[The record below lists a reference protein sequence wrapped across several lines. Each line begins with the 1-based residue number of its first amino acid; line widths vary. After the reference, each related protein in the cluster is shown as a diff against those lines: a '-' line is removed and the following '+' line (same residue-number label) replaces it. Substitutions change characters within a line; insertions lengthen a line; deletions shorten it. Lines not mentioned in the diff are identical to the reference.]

1 MGALA
6 QYFERDGIA
15 TTHIS
20 LVREHTQIMQPPRA
34 LWVPFMLG
42 RPFGAPNVP
51 AFQRKVL
58 IAALELL
65 EAEQGPVLEDFPEDA
80 PASAHDEVPQAL
92 ACPVNLGRRGGA
104 DDDPAQLL
112 LDEIAHLQPWH
123 DIAVRRSG
131 RSAAGLTGLE
141 IDAIARFAASYLGAS
156 PLPSYDPRMSAAE
169 ALKRACD
176 DLKAFYVEA
185 ASAQPGNLDAAAL
198 EQWFWRE
205 TAAGKLFLML
215 RRACMKSADA
225 SLRTLGEKA
234 LVPRVIAHAIDDD
247 SHE

>member
-6 QYFERDGIA
+6 QYFEREGVA

-20 LVREHTQIMQPPRA
+20 LVREHTEIMQPPRA
-34 LWVPFMLG
+34 LWIPFMLG
-42 RPFGAPNVP
+42 RPFGAPNAP

-65 EAEQGPVLEDFPEDA
+65 EAGEGPVLEDFPEDA
-80 PASAHDEVPQAL
+80 PAVAHDDEPQGL
-92 ACPVNLGRRGGA
+92 ACPINLGAGRRAGA
-104 DDDPAQLL
+104 GEDPAQLML
-112 LDEIAHLQPWH
+112 GEIAQLQPWH
-123 DIAVRRSG
+123 DIAARRGG
-131 RSAAGLTGLE
+131 RGASDLTGLDVE
-141 IDAIARFAASYLGAS
+141 ALARFAASYLGAS
-156 PLPSYDPRMSAAE
+156 PLPSYDPRMFAAE

-185 ASAQPGNLDAAAL
+185 ASAQPGKSDPVAL

-215 RRACMKSADA
+215 RQACMRSADPG
-225 SLRTLGEKA
+225 LRTLGEKM
-234 LVPRVIAHAIDDD
+234 LVPRVIADNVI
-247 SHE
+247 

>member
-6 QYFERDGIA
+6 QYFEREGIA

-20 LVREHTQIMQPPRA
+20 LVREHTQVMQPPRA

-42 RPFGAPNVP
+42 RPFGVPNLP

-65 EAEQGPVLEDFPEDA
+65 EAERGPVLEDFPEDA
-80 PASAHDEVPQAL
+80 PAGVRDDEPQAL
-92 ACPVNLGRRGGA
+92 ACPLNLGPRADGA
-104 DDDPAQLL
+104 GDDPAQLVL
-112 LDEIAHLQPWH
+112 GEIAQLQPWH
-123 DIAVRRSG
+123 DIAVGRSG
-131 RSAAGLTGLE
+131 RGVSGLTGLG
-141 IDAIARFAASYLGAS
+141 IDELARFSASYLGAS

-185 ASAQPGNLDAAAL
+185 VSAQPGNLGATAL

-215 RRACMKSADA
+215 RQACLESADE
-225 SLRTLGEKA
+225 SLRKLGEKM
-234 LVPRVIAHAIDDD
+234 LVPRVIASAI
-247 SHE
+247 SGN